1 LKGAS
6 AVDVNARK
14 VVIETVVRKAIDE
27 IKKYPEISSRRLVD
41 LALDYSQGRF
51 QKNFFE
57 MAQTMLEDDISPYY
71 DLVQD
76 IADSVSKEK
85 LVRFGMNL
93 GYNSCTM
100 GANTIRLI
108 EAAENFNIPWSVFWA
123 MESSRLRQNFQRC
136 SNVVS
141 QGEALGIYTW
151 QLFCMGDIAP
161 FIQLAQEHPDCAF
174 VLYFKT
180 ESLSMAALDM
190 ADGADNI
197 MLVPEYDENT
207 AGLCS
212 IMRERELLY
221 SVCFRYDETDFE
233 AISSGEL
240 CFALEALCPAFMGFL
255 PKACCSKDTQDEM
268 YAYILDARKNQL
280 FKGLLWEV
288 KQDAAFVD
296 SVISSDA
303 CSVFIDNDGFLVGG
317 KTSQSVFSTPLK
329 ELFRVNLSKAGTL
342 GSL

>member
-1 LKGAS
+1 M
-6 AVDVNARK
+6 DVNARK
-14 VVIETVVRKAIDE
+14 VVIETIVKKTLDE
-27 IKKYPEISSRRLVD
+27 MRRSPELSIRRLVD
-41 LALDYSQGRF
+41 MALDHSIGRF

-57 MAQTMLEDDISPYY
+57 AAQAMLEDDLSPYY
-71 DLVQD
+71 DLIQEV
-76 IADSVSKEK
+76 ADNVSRDK

-100 GANTIRLI
+100 GANTIRII
-108 EAAENFNIPWSVFWA
+108 EAAENFNVPWSVFWS
-123 MESSRLRQNFQRC
+123 MEENRLRQNFQRC
-136 SNVVS
+136 SGIVT

-151 QLFCMGDIAP
+151 QLFCRGDIAP

-180 ESLSMAALDM
+180 EALSMAALDM
-190 ADGADNI
+190 ADGVDNI
-197 MLVPEYDENT
+197 MLVPEYGENT

-212 IMRERELLY
+212 LMRERKLLY
-221 SVCFRYDETDFE
+221 SVYCSYDDNELED
-233 AISSGEL
+233 ICSGER
-240 CFALEALCPAFMGFL
+240 CFMLEALCPVFMGFL
-255 PKACCSKDTQDEM
+255 PRAGCSKAARDEL

-303 CSVFIDNDGFLVGG
+303 CSVFIDNDGFLIGG
-317 KTSQSVFSTPLK
+317 KTEQSVFSTPLK
-329 ELFRVNLSKAGTL
+329 ELFRVNLSKADTL